1 MAEKISVLIAEDE
14 INNRIQEMAD
24 ELSEKYAGKTIHLIG
39 ILTTVILTL
48 CPWTTL

>member
-24 ELSEKYAGKTIHLIG
+24 ELAAYIE
-39 ILTTVILTL
+39 TL
-48 CPWTTL
+48 EIERWDE